1 MPTASKDSP
10 ASLYAPVSLVLGIIA
25 AVATAISAFV
35 GIAVPLL
42 AGSLAVTFAIL
53 GLVYRTNRASSLVGL
68 IGGAVGVLYP
78 VFLVST
84 LSA

>member
-1 MPTASKDSP
+1 MPTVSKESP

-25 AVATAISAFV
+25 AVTAVISGFIGMAIPF
-35 GIAVPLL
+35 L
-42 AGSLAVTFAIL
+42 AGSLAVTFAVL
-53 GLVYRTNRASSLVGL
+53 GLVYRTNGTASLIGL

-78 VFLVST
+78 VFLIST